1 MTNKLIRL
9 SKLISHAGICS
20 RKNAEFL
27 IKNGDV
33 KINDNVFKEFFIE
46 KSLIKSIK
54 VKDKPLTNIKT
65 RVWILNKPVGYV
77 SSNKEQFSQKSLFRL
92 VPKDLPRVV
101 SVGRLDIKS
110 EGLLLLTTN
119 PKLSSYLED
128 PSNKIERRYIV
139 KVSGKIPENLDKL
152 VEGQFLVDGI
162 LYNEIKIKH
171 PDAMLL
177 FRVGDFY
184 ETFGEDA
191 ILASKI
197 LGIVLTKR
205 ANGAASHVELAGFPH
220 HSLNLYLPNF
230 KLSSYSKAFK
240 ISKSFG
246 DSILS
251 MFKFLKFVSE
261 F

>member
-128 PSNKIERRYIV
+128 PSNKIERKYIV
-139 KVSGKIPENLDKL
+139 KVSGKIPKNLDKL
-152 VEGQFLVDGI
+152 VKGQFLVDGI
-162 LYNEIKIKH
+162 LYNEIKIKLSNSEEKN
-171 PDAMLL
+171 MMEVKLTEGKN
-177 FRVGDFY
+177 R
-184 ETFGEDA
+184 E
-191 ILASKI
+191 IRK
-197 LGIVLTKR
+197 VLNYFNLKVQKLKR
-205 ANGAASHVELAGFPH
+205 
-220 HSLNLYLPNF
+220 
-230 KLSSYSKAFK
+230 
-240 ISKSFG
+240 ISFG
-246 DSILS
+246 PFELNDIGIGNLVEIEI
-251 MFKFLKFVSE
+251 KFLDKLLNSIGFTDE
-261 F
+261 NNFRQI

>member
-139 KVSGKIPENLDKL
+139 KVSGKIPKNLDKL
-152 VEGQFLVDGI
+152 VKGQFLVDGI
-162 LYNEIKIKH
+162 LYNEIKIK
-171 PDAMLL
+171 LSNS
-177 FRVGDFY
+177 
-184 ETFGEDA
+184 GEKNMMEVKLTEGKNRE
-191 ILASKI
+191 IRK
-197 LGIVLTKR
+197 VLNYFNLKVQKLKR
-205 ANGAASHVELAGFPH
+205 
-220 HSLNLYLPNF
+220 
-230 KLSSYSKAFK
+230 
-240 ISKSFG
+240 ISFG
-246 DSILS
+246 PFELNDIGIGNLVEIEI
-251 MFKFLKFVSE
+251 KFLDKLLNSIGFTDE
-261 F
+261 NNFRQI

>member
-33 KINDNVFKEFFIE
+33 KVNDNVFKEFFIE

-162 LYNEIKIKH
+162 LYNEIKIKLSNSEEKN
-171 PDAMLL
+171 MMEVKLTEGKN
-177 FRVGDFY
+177 R
-184 ETFGEDA
+184 E
-191 ILASKI
+191 IRK
-197 LGIVLTKR
+197 VLNYFNLKVQKLKR
-205 ANGAASHVELAGFPH
+205 
-220 HSLNLYLPNF
+220 
-230 KLSSYSKAFK
+230 
-240 ISKSFG
+240 ISFG
-246 DSILS
+246 PFELNDIGIGNLVEIEI
-251 MFKFLKFVSE
+251 KFLDKLLNSIGFTDE
-261 F
+261 NNFRQI

>member
-1 MTNKLIRL
+1 M

-54 VKDKPLTNIKT
+54 VKDKPLTKIKT

-139 KVSGKIPENLDKL
+139 KVSGKIPQNLDKL

-162 LYNEIKIKH
+162 LYNEIKIKLSNSEEKN
-171 PDAMLL
+171 MMEVKLTEGKN
-177 FRVGDFY
+177 R
-184 ETFGEDA
+184 E
-191 ILASKI
+191 IRK
-197 LGIVLTKR
+197 VLNYFNLKVQKLKR
-205 ANGAASHVELAGFPH
+205 
-220 HSLNLYLPNF
+220 
-230 KLSSYSKAFK
+230 
-240 ISKSFG
+240 ISFG
-246 DSILS
+246 PFELNDIGIGNLVEIEI
-251 MFKFLKFVSE
+251 KFLDKLLNSIGFTDE
-261 F
+261 NNFRQI

>member
-54 VKDKPLTNIKT
+54 VKDKTLTNIKT

-162 LYNEIKIKH
+162 LYNEIKIK
-171 PDAMLL
+171 LSNS
-177 FRVGDFY
+177 
-184 ETFGEDA
+184 GEKNMMEVKLTEGKNRE
-191 ILASKI
+191 IRK
-197 LGIVLTKR
+197 VLNYFNLKVQKLKR
-205 ANGAASHVELAGFPH
+205 
-220 HSLNLYLPNF
+220 
-230 KLSSYSKAFK
+230 
-240 ISKSFG
+240 ISFG
-246 DSILS
+246 PFELNDIGIGNLVEIEI
-251 MFKFLKFVSE
+251 KFLDKLLNSIGFTDE
-261 F
+261 NNFRKI

>member
-1 MTNKLIRL
+1 M

-162 LYNEIKIKH
+162 LYNEIKIKLSNSEEKN
-171 PDAMLL
+171 MME
-177 FRVGDFY
+177 V
-184 ETFGEDA
+184 
-191 ILASKI
+191 
-197 LGIVLTKR
+197 
-205 ANGAASHVELAGFPH
+205 
-220 HSLNLYLPNF
+220 
-230 KLSSYSKAFK
+230 KLSEGKNREIRKVLNYFNLKVQK
-240 ISKSFG
+240 LKRISFG
-246 DSILS
+246 PFELNDIGIGNLVEIEI
-251 MFKFLKFVSE
+251 KFLDKLLNSIGFTDE
-261 F
+261 NNFRQI

>member
-54 VKDKPLTNIKT
+54 VKEKPLTNIKT

-162 LYNEIKIKH
+162 LYNEIKIKLSNSEEKNL
-171 PDAMLL
+171 MEVKLTEGKN
-177 FRVGDFY
+177 R
-184 ETFGEDA
+184 E
-191 ILASKI
+191 IRK
-197 LGIVLTKR
+197 VLNYFNLKVQKLKR
-205 ANGAASHVELAGFPH
+205 
-220 HSLNLYLPNF
+220 
-230 KLSSYSKAFK
+230 
-240 ISKSFG
+240 ISFG
-246 DSILS
+246 PFELNDIGIGNLVEIEI
-251 MFKFLKFVSE
+251 KFLDKLLNSIGFTDE
-261 F
+261 NNFRQI

>member
-1 MTNKLIRL
+1 M

-65 RVWILNKPVGYV
+65 RVWILNKPIGYV

-162 LYNEIKIKH
+162 LYNEIKIKLSNSEEKN
-171 PDAMLL
+171 MMEVKLTEGKN
-177 FRVGDFY
+177 R
-184 ETFGEDA
+184 E
-191 ILASKI
+191 IRK
-197 LGIVLTKR
+197 VLNYFNLKVQKLKR
-205 ANGAASHVELAGFPH
+205 
-220 HSLNLYLPNF
+220 
-230 KLSSYSKAFK
+230 
-240 ISKSFG
+240 ISFG
-246 DSILS
+246 PFELNDIGIGNLVEIEI
-251 MFKFLKFVSE
+251 KFLDKLLNSIGFTDE
-261 F
+261 NNFRQI

>member
-162 LYNEIKIKH
+162 LYNEIKIKLSNSEEKN
-171 PDAMLL
+171 MMEVKLTEGKN
-177 FRVGDFY
+177 R
-184 ETFGEDA
+184 E
-191 ILASKI
+191 IRK
-197 LGIVLTKR
+197 VLNYFNLKVQKLKR
-205 ANGAASHVELAGFPH
+205 
-220 HSLNLYLPNF
+220 
-230 KLSSYSKAFK
+230 
-240 ISKSFG
+240 ISFG
-246 DSILS
+246 PFELNDIGIGNLVEIEI
-251 MFKFLKFVSE
+251 KFLDKLLNSIGFTNE
-261 F
+261 NNFRQI

>member
-1 MTNKLIRL
+1 M

-54 VKDKPLTNIKT
+54 VKDKLLTNIKT

-162 LYNEIKIKH
+162 LYNEIKIKLSNSEEKN
-171 PDAMLL
+171 MMEVKLTEGKN
-177 FRVGDFY
+177 R
-184 ETFGEDA
+184 E
-191 ILASKI
+191 IRK
-197 LGIVLTKR
+197 VLNYFNLKVQKLKR
-205 ANGAASHVELAGFPH
+205 
-220 HSLNLYLPNF
+220 
-230 KLSSYSKAFK
+230 
-240 ISKSFG
+240 ISFG
-246 DSILS
+246 PFELNDIGIGNLVEIEI
-251 MFKFLKFVSE
+251 KFLDKLLNSIGFTDE
-261 F
+261 NNFRQI

>member
-119 PKLSSYLED
+119 PKLSTYLED

-162 LYNEIKIKH
+162 LYNEIKIKLSNSEEKN
-171 PDAMLL
+171 MMEVKLTEGKN
-177 FRVGDFY
+177 R
-184 ETFGEDA
+184 E
-191 ILASKI
+191 IRK
-197 LGIVLTKR
+197 VLNYFNLKVQKLKR
-205 ANGAASHVELAGFPH
+205 
-220 HSLNLYLPNF
+220 
-230 KLSSYSKAFK
+230 
-240 ISKSFG
+240 ISFG
-246 DSILS
+246 PFELNDIGIGNLVEIEI
-251 MFKFLKFVSE
+251 KFLDKLLNSIGFTDE
-261 F
+261 NNFRQI

>member
-128 PSNKIERRYIV
+128 TSNKIERRYIV
-139 KVSGKIPENLDKL
+139 KVSGKIPKNLDKL
-152 VEGQFLVDGI
+152 VKGQFLVDGI
-162 LYNEIKIKH
+162 LYNGIKIK
-171 PDAMLL
+171 LL
-177 FRVGDFY
+177 
-184 ETFGEDA
+184 
-191 ILASKI
+191 
-197 LGIVLTKR
+197 
-205 ANGAASHVELAGFPH
+205 NGKDKNMMEVELTEGKNREIRKV
-220 HSLNLYLPNF
+220 LNYFNLKVQ
-230 KLSSYSKAFK
+230 KLKR
-240 ISKSFG
+240 ISFG
-246 DSILS
+246 PFELNDIGIGNLVEIEI
-251 MFKFLKFVSE
+251 KFLDKLLNSIGFTDE
-261 F
+261 NNFRQI

>member
-33 KINDNVFKEFFIE
+33 KINENVYKEFFIE

-54 VKDKPLTNIKT
+54 VKEKPLTNIKT

-162 LYNEIKIKH
+162 LYNEIKIK
-171 PDAMLL
+171 LSNS
-177 FRVGDFY
+177 
-184 ETFGEDA
+184 GEKNMMEVKLTEGKNRE
-191 ILASKI
+191 IRK
-197 LGIVLTKR
+197 VLNYFNLKVQKLKR
-205 ANGAASHVELAGFPH
+205 
-220 HSLNLYLPNF
+220 
-230 KLSSYSKAFK
+230 
-240 ISKSFG
+240 ISFG
-246 DSILS
+246 PFELNDIGIGNLVEIEI
-251 MFKFLKFVSE
+251 KFLDKLLNSIGFTDE
-261 F
+261 NNFRQI

>member
-1 MTNKLIRL
+1 M

-92 VPKDLPRVV
+92 VPNDLPRVV

-139 KVSGKIPENLDKL
+139 KVSGKIPEILDNL

-162 LYNEIKIKH
+162 LYNEIKIKLSNSEEKN
-171 PDAMLL
+171 MMEVKLTEGKN
-177 FRVGDFY
+177 R
-184 ETFGEDA
+184 E
-191 ILASKI
+191 IRK
-197 LGIVLTKR
+197 VLNYFNLKVQKLKR
-205 ANGAASHVELAGFPH
+205 
-220 HSLNLYLPNF
+220 
-230 KLSSYSKAFK
+230 
-240 ISKSFG
+240 ISFG
-246 DSILS
+246 PFELNDIGIGNLVEIEI
-251 MFKFLKFVSE
+251 KFLDKLLNSIGFTDE
-261 F
+261 NNFRQI

>member
-92 VPKDLPRVV
+92 IPKDLPRVV

-162 LYNEIKIKH
+162 LYNEIKIK
-171 PDAMLL
+171 LSNS
-177 FRVGDFY
+177 
-184 ETFGEDA
+184 GEKNMMEVKLTEGKNRE
-191 ILASKI
+191 IRK
-197 LGIVLTKR
+197 VLNYFNLKVQKLKR
-205 ANGAASHVELAGFPH
+205 
-220 HSLNLYLPNF
+220 
-230 KLSSYSKAFK
+230 
-240 ISKSFG
+240 ISFG
-246 DSILS
+246 PFELNDIRIGNLVEIEI
-251 MFKFLKFVSE
+251 KFLDKLLNSIGFTDE
-261 F
+261 NNFRQI

>member
-54 VKDKPLTNIKT
+54 VKEKPLTNIKT

-162 LYNEIKIKH
+162 LYNEIKIKLSNSEEKN
-171 PDAMLL
+171 MMEVKLTEGKN
-177 FRVGDFY
+177 R
-184 ETFGEDA
+184 E
-191 ILASKI
+191 IRK
-197 LGIVLTKR
+197 VLNYFNLKVQKLKR
-205 ANGAASHVELAGFPH
+205 
-220 HSLNLYLPNF
+220 
-230 KLSSYSKAFK
+230 
-240 ISKSFG
+240 ISFG
-246 DSILS
+246 PFELNDIGIGNLVEIEI
-251 MFKFLKFVSE
+251 KFLDKLLNSIGFTDE
-261 F
+261 NNFRQI

>member
-1 MTNKLIRL
+1 M

-33 KINDNVFKEFFIE
+33 KINDNVYKEFFIE

-54 VKDKPLTNIKT
+54 VKDKPLTNSKT

-119 PKLSSYLED
+119 PKLSSYLEN

-139 KVSGKIPENLDKL
+139 KVSGKIPENLNKL

-162 LYNEIKIKH
+162 LYNEIKIKLSNSEEKN
-171 PDAMLL
+171 MMEVKLTEGKN
-177 FRVGDFY
+177 R
-184 ETFGEDA
+184 E
-191 ILASKI
+191 IRK
-197 LGIVLTKR
+197 VLNYFNLKVQKLKR
-205 ANGAASHVELAGFPH
+205 
-220 HSLNLYLPNF
+220 
-230 KLSSYSKAFK
+230 
-240 ISKSFG
+240 ISFG
-246 DSILS
+246 PFELNDIEIGNLVEIEI
-251 MFKFLKFVSE
+251 KFLDKLLNSIGFTDE
-261 F
+261 NNFRQI

>member
-54 VKDKPLTNIKT
+54 VKDKPLTNVKT

-162 LYNEIKIKH
+162 LYNEIKIKLS
-171 PDAMLL
+171 DS
-177 FRVGDFY
+177 
-184 ETFGEDA
+184 GEKNMMEVKLTEGKNRE
-191 ILASKI
+191 IRK
-197 LGIVLTKR
+197 VLNYFNLKVQKLKR
-205 ANGAASHVELAGFPH
+205 
-220 HSLNLYLPNF
+220 
-230 KLSSYSKAFK
+230 
-240 ISKSFG
+240 ISFG
-246 DSILS
+246 PFELKDIGIGNLVEI
-251 MFKFLKFVSE
+251 KFLDKLLNSIGFTDE
-261 F
+261 NNFRQI

>member
-1 MTNKLIRL
+1 M

-139 KVSGKIPENLDKL
+139 KVSGKIPKNLDKL
-152 VEGQFLVDGI
+152 VKGQFLVDGI
-162 LYNEIKIKH
+162 LYNEIKIK
-171 PDAMLL
+171 LSNS
-177 FRVGDFY
+177 
-184 ETFGEDA
+184 GEKNMMEVKLTEGKNRE
-191 ILASKI
+191 IRK
-197 LGIVLTKR
+197 VLNYFNLKVQKLKR
-205 ANGAASHVELAGFPH
+205 
-220 HSLNLYLPNF
+220 
-230 KLSSYSKAFK
+230 
-240 ISKSFG
+240 ISFG
-246 DSILS
+246 PFELNDIRIGNLVETEI
-251 MFKFLKFVSE
+251 KFLDKLLNSIGFTDE
-261 F
+261 NNFRQI

>member
-1 MTNKLIRL
+1 M

-119 PKLSSYLED
+119 PRLSSYLED

-162 LYNEIKIKH
+162 LYNEIKIKLSNSEEKN
-171 PDAMLL
+171 MMEVKLTEGKN
-177 FRVGDFY
+177 R
-184 ETFGEDA
+184 E
-191 ILASKI
+191 IRK
-197 LGIVLTKR
+197 VLNYFNLKVQKLKR
-205 ANGAASHVELAGFPH
+205 
-220 HSLNLYLPNF
+220 
-230 KLSSYSKAFK
+230 
-240 ISKSFG
+240 ISFG
-246 DSILS
+246 PFELNDIGIGNLVEIEI
-251 MFKFLKFVSE
+251 KFLDKLLNSIGFTDE
-261 F
+261 NNFRQI

>member
-33 KINDNVFKEFFIE
+33 KINDNVFKGFFIE

-139 KVSGKIPENLDKL
+139 KVSGKIPKNLDKL
-152 VEGQFLVDGI
+152 VKGQFLVDGI
-162 LYNEIKIKH
+162 LYNEIKIK
-171 PDAMLL
+171 LSNS
-177 FRVGDFY
+177 
-184 ETFGEDA
+184 GEKNMMEVKLTEGKNRE
-191 ILASKI
+191 IRK
-197 LGIVLTKR
+197 VLNYFDLKVQKLKR
-205 ANGAASHVELAGFPH
+205 
-220 HSLNLYLPNF
+220 
-230 KLSSYSKAFK
+230 
-240 ISKSFG
+240 ISFG
-246 DSILS
+246 PFELNDIGIGNLVEIEI
-251 MFKFLKFVSE
+251 KFLDELLNSIGFTDE
-261 F
+261 NNFRQI

>member
-1 MTNKLIRL
+1 M

-139 KVSGKIPENLDKL
+139 KVSGKIPKNLDKL
-152 VEGQFLVDGI
+152 VKGQFLVDGI
-162 LYNEIKIKH
+162 LYNEIKIK
-171 PDAMLL
+171 L
-177 FRVGDFY
+177 
-184 ETFGEDA
+184 
-191 ILASKI
+191 
-197 LGIVLTKR
+197 
-205 ANGAASHVELAGFPH
+205 
-220 HSLNLYLPNF
+220 
-230 KLSSYSKAFK
+230 SYSGEKNMMEVKLTEGKNREIRKVLNYFNLK
-240 ISKSFG
+240 VQKLKRISFG
-246 DSILS
+246 PFELNDIGIGNLVEIEI
-251 MFKFLKFVSE
+251 KFLDKLLNSIGFTDE
-261 F
+261 NNFRQI

>member
-1 MTNKLIRL
+1 M

-27 IKNGDV
+27 IRNGDV

-162 LYNEIKIKH
+162 LYNEIKIKLSNSEEKN
-171 PDAMLL
+171 MMEVKLTEGKN
-177 FRVGDFY
+177 R
-184 ETFGEDA
+184 E
-191 ILASKI
+191 IRK
-197 LGIVLTKR
+197 VLNYFNLKVQKLKR
-205 ANGAASHVELAGFPH
+205 
-220 HSLNLYLPNF
+220 
-230 KLSSYSKAFK
+230 
-240 ISKSFG
+240 ISFG
-246 DSILS
+246 PFELNDIGIGNLVEIEI
-251 MFKFLKFVSE
+251 KFLDKLLNSIGFTDE
-261 F
+261 NNFRQI

>member
-54 VKDKPLTNIKT
+54 VKDKPLTNSKT

-162 LYNEIKIKH
+162 LYNEIKIKLS
-171 PDAMLL
+171 DS
-177 FRVGDFY
+177 
-184 ETFGEDA
+184 GEKNMMEVKLTEGKNRE
-191 ILASKI
+191 IRK
-197 LGIVLTKR
+197 VLNYFNLKVQKLKR
-205 ANGAASHVELAGFPH
+205 
-220 HSLNLYLPNF
+220 
-230 KLSSYSKAFK
+230 
-240 ISKSFG
+240 ISFG
-246 DSILS
+246 PFELNDIGIGNLVEIEI
-251 MFKFLKFVSE
+251 KFLDKLLNSIGFTDE
-261 F
+261 NNFRQI

>member
-162 LYNEIKIKH
+162 LYNEIKIKLSNSEEKN
-171 PDAMLL
+171 MMEVKLTEGKN
-177 FRVGDFY
+177 R
-184 ETFGEDA
+184 E
-191 ILASKI
+191 IRK
-197 LGIVLTKR
+197 VLNYFNLKVQKLKR
-205 ANGAASHVELAGFPH
+205 L
-220 HSLNLYLPNF
+220 
-230 KLSSYSKAFK
+230 
-240 ISKSFG
+240 SFG
-246 DSILS
+246 PFELNDIGIGNLVEIEI
-251 MFKFLKFVSE
+251 KFLDKLLNSIGFTDE
-261 F
+261 NNFRQI

>member
-128 PSNKIERRYIV
+128 PSNKIERTYIV

-162 LYNEIKIKH
+162 LYNEIKIKLSNSEEKN
-171 PDAMLL
+171 MMEVKLTEGKN
-177 FRVGDFY
+177 R
-184 ETFGEDA
+184 E
-191 ILASKI
+191 IRK
-197 LGIVLTKR
+197 VLNYFNLKVQKLKR
-205 ANGAASHVELAGFPH
+205 
-220 HSLNLYLPNF
+220 
-230 KLSSYSKAFK
+230 
-240 ISKSFG
+240 ISFG
-246 DSILS
+246 PFELNDIGIGNLVEIEI
-251 MFKFLKFVSE
+251 KFLDKLLNSIGFTDE
-261 F
+261 NNFRQI

>member
-54 VKDKPLTNIKT
+54 VRDKLLTNIKT

-139 KVSGKIPENLDKL
+139 KVSGKIPENLHKL
-152 VEGQFLVDGI
+152 VEGQFLVNGI
-162 LYNEIKIKH
+162 LYNEIKIKLSNSEEKN
-171 PDAMLL
+171 MMEVKLTEGKN
-177 FRVGDFY
+177 R
-184 ETFGEDA
+184 E
-191 ILASKI
+191 IRK
-197 LGIVLTKR
+197 VLNYFNLKVQKLKR
-205 ANGAASHVELAGFPH
+205 
-220 HSLNLYLPNF
+220 
-230 KLSSYSKAFK
+230 
-240 ISKSFG
+240 ISFG
-246 DSILS
+246 PFELNDIGIGNLVEIEI
-251 MFKFLKFVSE
+251 KFLDKLLNSIGFTDE
-261 F
+261 NNFRQI

>member
-1 MTNKLIRL
+1 M

-162 LYNEIKIKH
+162 LYNEIKIKLSNSGEKNMMEVKLTEGKNREIRKVLNYFNLKVQKLKRISFG
-171 PDAMLL
+171 PFELNDIGIGKL
-177 FRVGDFY
+177 V
-184 ETFGEDA
+184 ETEIRFLD
-191 ILASKI
+191 K
-197 LGIVLTKR
+197 
-205 ANGAASHVELAGFPH
+205 
-220 HSLNLYLPNF
+220 SLNSIGFTDENNF
-230 KLSSYSKAFK
+230 RQ
-240 ISKSFG
+240 I
-246 DSILS
+246 
-251 MFKFLKFVSE
+251 
-261 F
+261 

>member
-1 MTNKLIRL
+1 M

-54 VKDKPLTNIKT
+54 VKDKPLPNIKT

-162 LYNEIKIKH
+162 LYNEIKIKLSNSEEKN
-171 PDAMLL
+171 MMEVKLTEGKN
-177 FRVGDFY
+177 R
-184 ETFGEDA
+184 E
-191 ILASKI
+191 IRKI
-197 LGIVLTKR
+197 LNYFNLKVQKLKRISFGPFELNDIGIGNL
-205 ANGAASHVELAGFPH
+205 VEIEIKFLDK
-220 HSLNLYLPNF
+220 SLNSIGFTDENNF
-230 KLSSYSKAFK
+230 RQ
-240 ISKSFG
+240 I
-246 DSILS
+246 
-251 MFKFLKFVSE
+251 
-261 F
+261 

>member
-1 MTNKLIRL
+1 M

-92 VPKDLPRVV
+92 IPKNLPRVV

-119 PKLSSYLED
+119 PNLSSYLED
-128 PSNKIERRYIV
+128 PSNKIERKYIV
-139 KVSGKIPENLDKL
+139 KVSGKIPKNLDKL

-162 LYNEIKIKH
+162 LYNEIKIKLSNSEEKN
-171 PDAMLL
+171 MMEVKLTEGKN
-177 FRVGDFY
+177 R
-184 ETFGEDA
+184 E
-191 ILASKI
+191 IRK
-197 LGIVLTKR
+197 VLNYFNLKVQKLKR
-205 ANGAASHVELAGFPH
+205 
-220 HSLNLYLPNF
+220 
-230 KLSSYSKAFK
+230 
-240 ISKSFG
+240 ISFG
-246 DSILS
+246 PFELNDIGIGNLVEIEI
-251 MFKFLKFVSE
+251 KFLDKLLNSIGFTDE
-261 F
+261 NNFRQI

>member
-1 MTNKLIRL
+1 M

-139 KVSGKIPENLDKL
+139 KVSGKVPENLDKL

-162 LYNEIKIKH
+162 LYNEIKIKLSNSEEKN
-171 PDAMLL
+171 MMEVKLTEGKN
-177 FRVGDFY
+177 R
-184 ETFGEDA
+184 E
-191 ILASKI
+191 IRK
-197 LGIVLTKR
+197 VLNYFNLKVQKLKR
-205 ANGAASHVELAGFPH
+205 
-220 HSLNLYLPNF
+220 
-230 KLSSYSKAFK
+230 
-240 ISKSFG
+240 ISFG
-246 DSILS
+246 PFELNDIGIGNLVEIEI
-251 MFKFLKFVSE
+251 KFLDKLLNSIGFTDE
-261 F
+261 NNFRQI

>member
-1 MTNKLIRL
+1 M

-162 LYNEIKIKH
+162 LYNEIKIK
-171 PDAMLL
+171 LSN
-177 FRVGDFY
+177 
-184 ETFGEDA
+184 GEEKNMMEVKLTEGKNRE
-191 ILASKI
+191 IRK
-197 LGIVLTKR
+197 VLNYFNLKVQKLKR
-205 ANGAASHVELAGFPH
+205 
-220 HSLNLYLPNF
+220 
-230 KLSSYSKAFK
+230 
-240 ISKSFG
+240 ISFG
-246 DSILS
+246 PFELNDIGIGNLVEIEI
-251 MFKFLKFVSE
+251 KFLDKLLNSIGFTDE
-261 F
+261 NNFRQI

>member
-139 KVSGKIPENLDKL
+139 KVSGKIPKNLDKL
-152 VEGQFLVDGI
+152 VKGQFLVDGI
-162 LYNEIKIKH
+162 LYNEIKIKLSNSEEKN
-171 PDAMLL
+171 MMEVKLTEGKN
-177 FRVGDFY
+177 R
-184 ETFGEDA
+184 E
-191 ILASKI
+191 IRK
-197 LGIVLTKR
+197 VLNYFNLKVQKLKR
-205 ANGAASHVELAGFPH
+205 
-220 HSLNLYLPNF
+220 
-230 KLSSYSKAFK
+230 
-240 ISKSFG
+240 ISFG
-246 DSILS
+246 PFELNDIGIGNLVEIEL
-251 MFKFLKFVSE
+251 KFLDKLLNSIGFTDE
-261 F
+261 NNFRQI

>member
-162 LYNEIKIKH
+162 LYNEIKIKLSNSEEKN
-171 PDAMLL
+171 MMEVKLTEGKN
-177 FRVGDFY
+177 R
-184 ETFGEDA
+184 E
-191 ILASKI
+191 IRK
-197 LGIVLTKR
+197 VLNYFNLKVQKLKR
-205 ANGAASHVELAGFPH
+205 
-220 HSLNLYLPNF
+220 
-230 KLSSYSKAFK
+230 
-240 ISKSFG
+240 ISFG
-246 DSILS
+246 PFELNDIGVGNLVEIEI
-251 MFKFLKFVSE
+251 KFLNKLLNSIGFTDE
-261 F
+261 NNFRQI

>member
-139 KVSGKIPENLDKL
+139 KVSGKIPKNLDKL
-152 VEGQFLVDGI
+152 VKGQFLVDGI
-162 LYNEIKIKH
+162 LYNEIKIKLS
-171 PDAMLL
+171 DSREKNMMEVKLTEGKN
-177 FRVGDFY
+177 R
-184 ETFGEDA
+184 E
-191 ILASKI
+191 IRK
-197 LGIVLTKR
+197 VLNYFNLKVQKLKR
-205 ANGAASHVELAGFPH
+205 
-220 HSLNLYLPNF
+220 
-230 KLSSYSKAFK
+230 
-240 ISKSFG
+240 ISFG
-246 DSILS
+246 PFELNDIGIGNLVEIEI
-251 MFKFLKFVSE
+251 KFLDKLLNSIGFTDE
-261 F
+261 NNFRQI

>member
-33 KINDNVFKEFFIE
+33 KINDNVYKEFFIE

-162 LYNEIKIKH
+162 LYNEIKIKLSNSEEKN
-171 PDAMLL
+171 MMEVKLTEGKN
-177 FRVGDFY
+177 R
-184 ETFGEDA
+184 E
-191 ILASKI
+191 IRK
-197 LGIVLTKR
+197 VLNYFNLKVQKLKR
-205 ANGAASHVELAGFPH
+205 
-220 HSLNLYLPNF
+220 
-230 KLSSYSKAFK
+230 
-240 ISKSFG
+240 ISFG
-246 DSILS
+246 PFELNDIGIGNLVEIEI
-251 MFKFLKFVSE
+251 KFLDKLLNSIGFTDE
-261 F
+261 NNFRQI

>member
-101 SVGRLDIKS
+101 SVGRLYIKS
-110 EGLLLLTTN
+110 ECLLLLTTN

-162 LYNEIKIKH
+162 LYNEIKIK
-171 PDAMLL
+171 LSNS
-177 FRVGDFY
+177 
-184 ETFGEDA
+184 GEKNMMEVKLTEGKNRE
-191 ILASKI
+191 IRK
-197 LGIVLTKR
+197 VLNYFNLKVQKLKR
-205 ANGAASHVELAGFPH
+205 
-220 HSLNLYLPNF
+220 
-230 KLSSYSKAFK
+230 
-240 ISKSFG
+240 ISFG
-246 DSILS
+246 PFELNDIGIGNLVEIEI
-251 MFKFLKFVSE
+251 KFLDKLLNSIGFTDE
-261 F
+261 NNFRQI

>member
-33 KINDNVFKEFFIE
+33 KINDNVYKEFFIE

-162 LYNEIKIKH
+162 LYNEIKIKLSNSEEKN
-171 PDAMLL
+171 MMEVKLTEGKN
-177 FRVGDFY
+177 R
-184 ETFGEDA
+184 E
-191 ILASKI
+191 IRK
-197 LGIVLTKR
+197 VLNYFNLKVQKLKR
-205 ANGAASHVELAGFPH
+205 
-220 HSLNLYLPNF
+220 
-230 KLSSYSKAFK
+230 
-240 ISKSFG
+240 ISFG
-246 DSILS
+246 PFELNDIGIGNLVEIKI
-251 MFKFLKFVSE
+251 KFLDKLLNSIGFTDE
-261 F
+261 NNFRQI

>member
-1 MTNKLIRL
+1 M

-101 SVGRLDIKS
+101 SVGRLDIIS

-162 LYNEIKIKH
+162 LYNEIKIKLSNSEEKN
-171 PDAMLL
+171 MMEVKLTEGKN
-177 FRVGDFY
+177 R
-184 ETFGEDA
+184 E
-191 ILASKI
+191 IRK
-197 LGIVLTKR
+197 VLNYFNLKVQKLKR
-205 ANGAASHVELAGFPH
+205 
-220 HSLNLYLPNF
+220 
-230 KLSSYSKAFK
+230 
-240 ISKSFG
+240 ISFG
-246 DSILS
+246 PFELNDIGIGNLVEIEI
-251 MFKFLKFVSE
+251 KFLDKLLNSIGFTDE
-261 F
+261 NNFRQI